1 MLKSLWR
8 KLKMP
13 NENET
18 IKIDNIKILRN
29 IRTEVGDISI
39 LMNSIRENG
48 LIEPIIVC
56 KINEEIILVAGNR
69 RYLALKK
76 LGRKELIINKEI
88 IFNEHIKNITD
99 LIIYNAIENLHR
111 KDIIPLEEAKIFSD
125 LREFG
130 LSVGEIS
137 ARMVVPKS
145 RIISNLKILSS
156 VPEIYRK
163 DISYINRA
171 ENKRGHI
178 SPTIASAIADAGKRY
193 KLNSE
198 NIEELFEVARKEEI
212 STADIRFIGVAV
224 SEGRTLSEA
233 IKLLKDYETKQV
245 DFIVKKDEVK
255 KLKESF
261 SKYLKKVLKDE
272 IKLNKELFY

>member
-1 MLKSLWR
+1 
-8 KLKMP
+8 MP